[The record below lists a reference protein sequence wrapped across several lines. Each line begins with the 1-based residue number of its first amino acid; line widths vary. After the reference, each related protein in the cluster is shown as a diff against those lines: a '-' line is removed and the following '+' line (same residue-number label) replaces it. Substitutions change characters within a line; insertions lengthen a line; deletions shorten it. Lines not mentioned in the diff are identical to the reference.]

1 MVAELAG
8 KRVIVTG
15 AATGIGRACVLR
27 LIAAGAHVALW
38 DRNIAAL
45 GQTLDAVRSQAASA
59 VALAVD
65 VDVASAPS
73 VAAAFARTLEALGG
87 VDAAFNNAGIG
98 APSTSIETIDEAD
111 YDAVLGVNLKGVW
124 LCMREQI
131 RHFRTSGGGV
141 IVNNASVAG
150 LVALATQAAYCAAKH
165 GVIGLT
171 KVAAV
176 EGAAAGIRVNAICP
190 GAVQTP
196 ILSHLEQA
204 GISQQVLASMSPQ
217 NRIADPDEI
226 AALVQFLLSD
236 ASRFITGA
244 AVPVDGGWSA
254 Q

>member
-1 MVAELAG
+1 MSNELRG

-15 AATGIGRACVLR
+15 AATGIGRASALR
-27 LIAAGAHVALW
+27 LLEAGARVALW
-38 DRNIAAL
+38 DRNAAAL
-45 GQTLDAVRSQAASA
+45 GDTVQDAGSRRSAAVPIEVDVSKADSVREAFIRTLDQ
-59 VALAVD
+59 
-65 VDVASAPS
+65 
-73 VAAAFARTLEALGG
+73 LGG
-87 VDAAFNNAGIG
+87 VDSAFNNAGIG
-98 APSTSIETIDEAD
+98 APTTPIETIEEAD

-131 RHFRTSGGGV
+131 RHFKTHGGGV

-150 LVALATQAAYCAAKH
+150 LVALPMQAAYGAAKH

-176 EGAAAGIRVNAICP
+176 EGAAFAVRVNAICP

-196 ILSHLEQA
+196 ILAHLEKVGIDQA
-204 GISQQVLASMSPQ
+204 ALSAMSPQ
-217 NRIADPDEI
+217 NRIADPREI
-226 AALVQFLLSD
+226 AEVVLFLLSD
-236 ASRFITGA
+236 ASSFITGA

>member
-1 MVAELAG
+1 MGASLDN
-8 KRVIVTG
+8 KRFIVTG
-15 AATGIGRACVLR
+15 AGTGIGRATAIR
-27 LIAAGAHVALW
+27 LLQAGARVALW
-38 DRNIAAL
+38 DRNVAAL
-45 GQTLDAVRSQAASA
+45 DQAIQAAGDRSRSA
-59 VALAVD
+59 FAIT
-65 VDVASAPS
+65 VDVASADS
-73 VAAAFARTLEALGG
+73 VRVAFARTLQVLGG
-87 VDAAFNNAGIG
+87 VDGAFNNAGIG
-98 APSTSIETIDEAD
+98 APSVATEMIEEAD
-111 YDAVLGVNLKGVW
+111 YNAVLDINLKGVW

-131 RHFRTSGGGV
+131 RHFKANGGGV

-176 EGAAAGIRVNAICP
+176 EGAASGVRVNAICP

-204 GISQQVLASMSPQ
+204 GIDKTALAAMSPQ
-217 NRIADPDEI
+217 NRIADPNEI
-226 AALVQFLLSD
+226 AALVLFLLSD
-236 ASRFITGA
+236 ASSFITGA

>member
-1 MVAELAG
+1 MSIKLEG

-15 AATGIGRACVLR
+15 AATGIGRATALR
-27 LIAAGAHVALW
+27 LLEAGASVALW
-38 DRNIAAL
+38 DRNMAAL
-45 GQTLDAVRSQAASA
+45 EQTLQAAGDRKS
-59 VALAVD
+59 
-65 VDVASAPS
+65 
-73 VAAAFARTLEALGG
+73 AAFAVEVDVSKAGSVSAAFAHTVAKLGS

-98 APSTSIETIDEAD
+98 APTTPIETVEEKDF
-111 YDAVLGVNLKGVW
+111 DAVLSVNLKGVW

-131 RHFRTSGGGV
+131 RHFKTRGGGV

-150 LVALATQAAYCAAKH
+150 LVALPLQAAYGAAKH

-176 EGAAAGIRVNAICP
+176 EGAAAGVRVNAICP

-196 ILSHLEQA
+196 ILAHLEQA
-204 GISQQVLASMSPQ
+204 GIDQRALAALSPQ
-217 NRIADPDEI
+217 NRIADPSEI
-226 AALVQFLLSD
+226 AETVLFLLSD
-236 ASRFITGA
+236 ASSFITGA

>member
-1 MVAELAG
+1 MSIRLDG

-15 AATGIGRACVLR
+15 AATGIGRASALR
-27 LIAAGAHVALW
+27 LLEAGARVALW
-38 DRNIAAL
+38 DRNATAL
-45 GQTLDAVRSQAASA
+45 GQALEAAGDLNS
-59 VALAVD
+59 
-65 VDVASAPS
+65 
-73 VAAAFARTLEALGG
+73 AAFAIEVDVSKSESVRAAFTRTLARLGG
-87 VDAAFNNAGIG
+87 LDGAFNNAGIG
-98 APSTSIETIDEAD
+98 APTTPIETIEEAD

-131 RHFRTSGGGV
+131 RHFKANGGVV

-150 LVALATQAAYCAAKH
+150 LVALPMQAAYGAAKH

-176 EGAAAGIRVNAICP
+176 EGASAGVRVNAICP

-196 ILSHLEQA
+196 ILAHLEKA
-204 GISQQVLASMSPQ
+204 GIDQAALAAMSPQ
-217 NRIADPDEI
+217 NRIADPREI
-226 AALVQFLLSD
+226 AEAVLFLLSD
-236 ASRFITGA
+236 ASSFITGA

>member
-1 MVAELAG
+1 MGAGLAG

-15 AATGIGRACVLR
+15 AATGIGRASALR
-27 LIAAGAHVALW
+27 LLEAGARVALW
-38 DRNIAAL
+38 DRNAAAL
-45 GQTLDAVRSQAASA
+45 AQTLEAAGDRKSAA
-59 VALAVD
+59 VAIEVD
-65 VDVASAPS
+65 VSKADS
-73 VAAAFARTLEALGG
+73 VRAAFIRTLEQLGG
-87 VDAAFNNAGIG
+87 LDGAFNNAGIG
-98 APSTSIETIDEAD
+98 APTTPIETIDEAD

-131 RHFRTSGGGV
+131 RHFKANGGGV

-150 LVALATQAAYCAAKH
+150 LVALPMQAAYSAAKH

-176 EGAAAGIRVNAICP
+176 EGAAARVRVNAICP

-196 ILSHLEQA
+196 ILTHLERA
-204 GISQQVLASMSPQ
+204 GIDQHRLAAMSPQ
-217 NRIADPDEI
+217 NRIADPREI
-226 AALVQFLLSD
+226 AETVLFLLSD
-236 ASRFITGA
+236 ASSFITGA

>member
-1 MVAELAG
+1 MVAGLAG

-15 AATGIGRACVLR
+15 AATGIGRACALR

-38 DRNIAAL
+38 DRNIEAL
-45 GQTLDAVRSQAASA
+45 GQTLEAVGDRSATTVA
-59 VALAVD
+59 VE

-73 VAAAFARTLEALGG
+73 VAAAFVRTLDALGG

-98 APSTSIETIDEAD
+98 APSSPIEMIDEAD

-131 RHFRTSGGGV
+131 RHFKANGGGV

-165 GVIGLT
+165 GVIGLS

-196 ILSHLEQA
+196 ILAHLEKA
-204 GISQQVLASMSPQ
+204 GIDKNVLASMSPQ

-226 AALVQFLLSD
+226 AEVVQFLLSD
-236 ASRFITGA
+236 ASSFITGA

>member
-1 MVAELAG
+1 MDSGLQN

-15 AATGIGRACVLR
+15 AATGIGRATALA
-27 LIAAGAHVALW
+27 LLEDGARVALW
-38 DRNIAAL
+38 DRNAQALAA
-45 GQTLDAVRSQAASA
+45 TLNAAAQYGTAA
-59 VALAVD
+59 VAIEVD
-65 VDVASAPS
+65 VSNAQS
-73 VAAAFARTLEALGG
+73 VAAAFARTLDQLGG
-87 VDAAFNNAGIG
+87 LEGAFNNAGIG
-98 APSTSIETIDEAD
+98 VPTLPIEALDEAD

-131 RHFRTSGGGV
+131 RHFKANGGGA

-150 LVALATQAAYCAAKH
+150 LVALAMQGAYGAAKH

-176 EGAAAGIRVNAICP
+176 EGAAANIRVNAICP

-204 GISQQVLASMSPQ
+204 GIDHSALAAMSPQ
-217 NRIADPDEI
+217 NRIAEPREI
-226 AALVQFLLSD
+226 AAAVRFLLSD
-236 ASRFITGA
+236 SSSFVTGA
-244 AVPVDGGWSA
+244 AIPVDGGWTA

>member
-1 MVAELAG
+1 MLTGLKG

-15 AATGIGRACVLR
+15 AATGIGRASALR
-27 LIAAGAHVALW
+27 LLEAGARVALW
-38 DRNIAAL
+38 DRNVAAL
-45 GQTLDAVRSQAASA
+45 HQTIEAAGDQNS
-59 VALAVD
+59 
-65 VDVASAPS
+65 
-73 VAAAFARTLEALGG
+73 AAFAIEVDVSKADSVRAAFTRTLERLGG
-87 VDAAFNNAGIG
+87 LDAAFNNAGIG
-98 APSTSIETIDEAD
+98 APTTPIETIEEAD

-131 RHFRTSGGGV
+131 RHFKAHGGGV

-150 LVALATQAAYCAAKH
+150 LVALPMQGAYGAAKH

-176 EGAAAGIRVNAICP
+176 EGAASGVRINAICP

-196 ILSHLEQA
+196 ILAHLEKA
-204 GISQQVLASMSPQ
+204 GIDQRALAAMSPQ
-217 NRIADPDEI
+217 NRIADPREI
-226 AALVQFLLSD
+226 AETVLFLLSD
-236 ASRFITGA
+236 ASSFITGA

>member
-1 MVAELAG
+1 MVAGLAG

-15 AATGIGRACVLR
+15 AATGIGRACALR
-27 LIAAGAHVALW
+27 LLDAGAHVALW
-38 DRNIAAL
+38 DRNVEAL
-45 GQTLDAVRSQAASA
+45 GDTLNAVADRSAT
-59 VALAVD
+59 ALAVE
-65 VDVASAPS
+65 VDVSRAESVRAAFS
-73 VAAAFARTLEALGG
+73 RTVAAFGG

-98 APSTSIETIDEAD
+98 APSLPIEAIDEAD

-131 RHFRTSGGGV
+131 RHFKAHGGGV

-196 ILSHLEQA
+196 ILAHLEKA
-204 GISQQVLASMSPQ
+204 GIDQPMLASMSPQ
-217 NRIADPDEI
+217 NRIADPREI
-226 AALVQFLLSD
+226 AEVVQFLLSD
-236 ASRFITGA
+236 ASSFITGA

>member
-1 MVAELAG
+1 MVAGLAG

-15 AATGIGRACVLR
+15 AATGIGRASAIR
-27 LIAAGAHVALW
+27 LHAAGAQVALW
-38 DRNIAAL
+38 DRN
-45 GQTLDAVRSQAASA
+45 
-59 VALAVD
+59 VALLEDTRAAIGADGARAIAVD
-65 VDVASAPS
+65 VDVSSASS
-73 VAAAFARTLEALGG
+73 VAAAFGRTLEAFGG
-87 VDAAFNNAGIG
+87 LDGAFNNAGIG
-98 APSTSIETIDEAD
+98 APSTPIEMIDEAD

-150 LVALATQAAYCAAKH
+150 LVGLATQGAYCAAKH

-171 KVAAV
+171 RVAAI
-176 EGAAAGIRVNAICP
+176 EGATAGIRVNAICP

-196 ILSHLEQA
+196 ILAHLERA
-204 GISQQVLASMSPQ
+204 GIDQRVLASMSPQ

-226 AALVQFLLSD
+226 AGVVQFLLSD
-236 ASRFITGA
+236 ASSFITGA